1 MKESIPREGK
11 FDMTQDKMRIPG
23 LINMICGVGP
33 RKDTAIHGTEG
44 WGIIEESEAGN
55 DLTEEESLTLED
67 MNEIMNENIY

>member
-1 MKESIPREGK
+1 M
-11 FDMTQDKMRIPG
+11 
-23 LINMICGVGP
+23 
-33 RKDTAIHGTEG
+33 EG